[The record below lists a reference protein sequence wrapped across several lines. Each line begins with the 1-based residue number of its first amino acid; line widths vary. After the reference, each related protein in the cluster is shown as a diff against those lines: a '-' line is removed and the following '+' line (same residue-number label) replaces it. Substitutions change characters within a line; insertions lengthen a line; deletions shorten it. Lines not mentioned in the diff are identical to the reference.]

1 MKSSS
6 FKLTVTI
13 KAKPK
18 DVFAALTDS
27 KQIAKWSGQ
36 KGKVAPKVGGKF
48 GMFDGWVKGTVVEF
62 KPGKSLAYSWLPGD
76 WPEGAEESI
85 VRYSFSPVKSGTEV
99 VLEHSN
105 FPNESQKKSHKS
117 GWKDFVFDPI
127 KAHFSN
133 RR

>member
-13 KAKPK
+13 EAKPK

-27 KQIAKWSGQ
+27 KQIAQWSGQ
-36 KGKVAPKVGGKF
+36 KGKVTSKVGGKF
-48 GMFDGWVKGTVVEF
+48 EMFDGWVKGTVVEF
-62 KPGKSLAYSWLPGD
+62 KPEKTLAYSWLPGD
-76 WPEGAEESI
+76 WPEGEEESI
-85 VRYSFSPVKSGTEV
+85 VRYSFLPVKGGTKV

-105 FPNESQKKSHKS
+105 IPSESEKKSHKS
-117 GWKDFVFDPI
+117 GWKDFVFDQI